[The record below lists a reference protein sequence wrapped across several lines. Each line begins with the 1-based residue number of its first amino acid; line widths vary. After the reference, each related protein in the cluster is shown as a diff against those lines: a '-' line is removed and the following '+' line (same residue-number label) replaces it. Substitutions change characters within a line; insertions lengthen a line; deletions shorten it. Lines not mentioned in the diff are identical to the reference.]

1 MFAHFQE
8 VKALSESAKNTCAG
22 RHSGAVKK
30 NSENYAV
37 GCAERKI
44 IPGSSAAR
52 RTMSVIFFKKKVSWT
67 MDPWLKVAKSKL

>member
-1 MFAHFQE
+1 MP
-8 VKALSESAKNTCAG
+8 VLAG
-22 RHSGAVKK
+22 TVDKLKK

-37 GCAERKI
+37 GCAEREI

-52 RTMSVIFFKKKVSWT
+52 RTMSVIFFKKEVSST